1 MSHSVPES
9 ILAPVNRLGWVARI
23 AILCAVFLGE
33 KTFLNL
39 FVHFDLAQTTQGF
52 GVVLRESQHLGFR
65 FIVAFIAASALFTY
79 VRGGEDLPAA
89 SAAINAAPLRL
100 RWILPHLLL
109 LAALVPLSYS
119 LYLYV
124 TADLSIAA
132 ASLLWVLIAVLAALA
147 ALCVMAP
154 LPLWWR
160 AARSLGDNWRF
171 GAVAAVLGTGAM
183 QLSQRLWEPTAA
195 LTFELVRHLLIP
207 FLPDLMADSTDPAAS
222 ILRTSRFA
230 VQIGDTCSGLEGV
243 SLIVAFSA
251 AWLLFFRREYIFPRS
266 LLLIPVGVIA
276 IFGLNVLRLVALFL
290 IGNAGFPEVAAYGF
304 HSQAGWIAFI
314 AVACGLVL
322 LSRHSAWLN
331 RNAQHGNESA
341 VDNPTAVYLMPLLAI
356 LAAGAVSTALSSDFQ
371 YLYSLR
377 VLAAAIILV
386 RYRHRL
392 RAIDWHWSW
401 RAPVVGALVFL
412 IWLVAAIFL
421 IPRAAMPPKLAVMP
435 FWPRGS
441 WVVGRIVG
449 AVVVVPIAEELA
461 YRGFLMRRLI
471 DADFESVPYQRV
483 PWTALLA
490 TAVVFGMAHGTL
502 WLPGIVAGVIF
513 GLLVIRRGSLGESV
527 VAHAV
532 ANALLV
538 VAVLTGGQ
546 WQLW

>member
-1 MSHSVPES
+1 
-9 ILAPVNRLGWVARI
+9 
-23 AILCAVFLGE
+23 
-33 KTFLNL
+33 
-39 FVHFDLAQTTQGF
+39 
-52 GVVLRESQHLGFR
+52 
-65 FIVAFIAASALFTY
+65 
-79 VRGGEDLPAA
+79 
-89 SAAINAAPLRL
+89 
-100 RWILPHLLL
+100 
-109 LAALVPLSYS
+109 
-119 LYLYV
+119 
-124 TADLSIAA
+124 
-132 ASLLWVLIAVLAALA
+132 
-147 ALCVMAP
+147 
-154 LPLWWR
+154 
-160 AARSLGDNWRF
+160 
-171 GAVAAVLGTGAM
+171 
-183 QLSQRLWEPTAA
+183 
-195 LTFELVRHLLIP
+195 
-207 FLPDLMADSTDPAAS
+207 
-222 ILRTSRFA
+222 
-230 VQIGDTCSGLEGV
+230 
-243 SLIVAFSA
+243 
-251 AWLLFFRREYIFPRS
+251 
-266 LLLIPVGVIA
+266 
-276 IFGLNVLRLVALFL
+276 
-290 IGNAGFPEVAAYGF
+290 
-304 HSQAGWIAFI
+304 
-314 AVACGLVL
+314 VL

-341 VDNPTAVYLMPLLAI
+341 VDNPTAVYLMPLLAV

-386 RYRHRL
+386 RYRRRL
-392 RAIDWHWSW
+392 KTIDWRWSW